1 LLINIIVI
9 KYNLQAEKMNTNY
22 QSKIIRCLKPPTQ
35 LNLGR
40 KVLNSDPSE
49 DDQSDEDFEEGLVKV
64 EVI

>member
-1 LLINIIVI
+1 
-9 KYNLQAEKMNTNY
+9 MNTNY
-22 QSKIIRCLKPPTQ
+22 QSKNLRCLKPPTQ
-35 LNLGR
+35 LNLGS